1 MKRRYISLAV
11 TSIAAS
17 CSKCD
22 AFVSHRACADAAGH
36 YRRLH
41 HQRTEAVRAAKTPLL
56 FLYTQD
62 GNESATEGKTT
73 NAGNSRSYG
82 NNIASR
88 IRSDLATVTTSLAL
102 FTAVLAFPANQQAQA
117 MLNENQQF
125 VSDVWWA
132 VTTQYFDQSFNGL
145 GEEGWRAKKRE
156 AIEAVAGSGP
166 EDEKEVADAIT
177 TMLSALN
184 DPYTR
189 FLPREKFESLTAYA
203 TGRTGS
209 AGIGVQL
216 LLNPR
221 TNFVQVMAA
230 TSGGPAQAAGIKP
243 GDAII
248 SIDGENMEGASAEVV
263 AAKCRGESGGKVEV
277 EIRREEDGKIKRM
290 TLTRASVN
298 ANAPS
303 TSTFTSDSGNKV
315 GLLKLPSFSTE
326 TATQI
331 VDSIRSM
338 SSEGPV
344 DAIAIDLRGNVGGYM
359 PAGVDAAKLFLPPR
373 AHIIAEVN
381 KAGQIKAY
389 DADGIG
395 AETST
400 PVYLLVD
407 GRTASAAEIFAAALQ
422 DNRRAL
428 VVGSTKTF
436 GKGRIQNVQP
446 LENGT
451 GVAVTKA
458 RYVTPRGRDLHGKGI
473 EPNKVP
479 SRCQAEDTA
488 VTCLEGIV

>member
-1 MKRRYISLAV
+1 MKRRCISLAV
-11 TSIAAS
+11 VAAS
-17 CSKCD
+17 GSKCD
-22 AFVSHRACADAAGH
+22 AFISRRGFADAGH
-36 YRRLH
+36 YRHLNHR
-41 HQRTEAVRAAKTPLL
+41 QRTQAKTARATKSPL
-56 FLYTQD
+56 FLHIQD
-62 GNESATEGKTT
+62 DDENASTSTSTEP
-73 NAGNSRSYG
+73 SRSTSNG
-82 NNIASR
+82 IASR
-88 IRSDLATVTTSLAL
+88 IRHDLAAVTTSLAL
-102 FTAVLAFPANQQAQA
+102 FTSVLAFPANQQAQA

-132 VTTQYFDQSFNGL
+132 VTTQYFDQTFNGM

-156 AIEAVAGSGP
+156 AIEAVASSGP
-166 EDEKEVADAIT
+166 EDENVVADAIT

-221 TNFVQVMAA
+221 TNLVQVMAA
-230 TSGGPAQAAGIKP
+230 TPGGPAQAEGIKP

-248 SIDGENMEGASAEVV
+248 GIDGENMEGASAEVV
-263 AAKCRGESGGKVEV
+263 AAKCRGEPGGKVEV

-298 ANAPS
+298 ANALS

-315 GLLKLPSFSTE
+315 GVLKLPSFSTE

-331 VDSIRSM
+331 VQGIRSM
-338 SSEGPV
+338 SSDAPV
-344 DAIAIDLRGNVGGYM
+344 DAFAIDLRGNVGGYM

-395 AETST
+395 AETTT
-400 PVYLLVD
+400 PVYLIVD

-479 SRCQAEDTA
+479 SRCESEDTA

>member
-22 AFVSHRACADAAGH
+22 AFVSHRAYADAAGH

-41 HQRTEAVRAAKTPLL
+41 HQRTEAVRAAKTPL

-62 GNESATEGKTT
+62 GDESATEGKTT
-73 NAGNSRSYG
+73 STGNSRSYG

-88 IRSDLATVTTSLAL
+88 TRCDLATVTTSLAL

-221 TNFVQVMAA
+221 TSFVQVMAA

-277 EIRREEDGKIKRM
+277 EIRREEDGKTKRM
-290 TLTRASVN
+290 TLTRANVN

-344 DAIAIDLRGNVGGYM
+344 DAIAIDLRGNVGGYI
-359 PAGVDAAKLFLPPR
+359 LLLLYLC
-373 AHIIAEVN
+373 AH
-381 KAGQIKAY
+381 
-389 DADGIG
+389 
-395 AETST
+395 
-400 PVYLLVD
+400 
-407 GRTASAAEIFAAALQ
+407 
-422 DNRRAL
+422 
-428 VVGSTKTF
+428 
-436 GKGRIQNVQP
+436 
-446 LENGT
+446 
-451 GVAVTKA
+451 
-458 RYVTPRGRDLHGKGI
+458 
-473 EPNKVP
+473 
-479 SRCQAEDTA
+479 ED
-488 VTCLEGIV
+488 

>member
-1 MKRRYISLAV
+1 MKRRCISLAV
-11 TSIAAS
+11 TTCSIAAS
-17 CSKCD
+17 GSKCD
-22 AFVSHRACADAAGH
+22 AFVSHQGYAGAGH
-36 YRRLH
+36 YIRLH
-41 HQRTEAVRAAKTPLL
+41 HPRTEAVREVKTPL

-62 GNESATEGKTT
+62 GDEKACADETT
-73 NAGNSRSYG
+73 STDTSTSRFLD
-82 NNIASR
+82 NDIAAR
-88 IRSDLATVTTSLAL
+88 IRHDLATVTTSLTL
-102 FTAVLAFPANQQAQA
+102 FTAALAFPANQQAQA

-156 AIEAVAGSGP
+156 AIEAVAASGP

-177 TMLSALN
+177 AMLSALN

-221 TNFVQVMAA
+221 TNLVQVMAA
-230 TSGGPAQAAGIKP
+230 TTGGPAQAAGIKP

-248 SIDGENMEGASAEVV
+248 SIDGEIMEGASAEVV
-263 AAKCRGESGGKVEV
+263 AAKCRGESGGKVELEV
-277 EIRREEDGKIKRM
+277 RSEEDGKAKRM

-298 ANAPS
+298 ANAPL
-303 TSTFTSDSGNKV
+303 TSTFTSESGNKIGV
-315 GLLKLPSFSTE
+315 LKLPSFSTE

-331 VDSIRSM
+331 VQSVRSM
-338 SSEGPV
+338 YPV

-479 SRCQAEDTA
+479 NRCEAEDTA